1 MLEWRS
7 LLRAQEVWQKEI
19 CYAQNSIM
27 SNSEKFRQFGLSIW
41 SIGNRKTVFL
51 IMAVILLG
59 GYFAYTSMPK
69 ENFPEL
75 QIPEIYI
82 GIAKPGS
89 SPQYMADKI
98 IRPIEKELATLKRV
112 DEINSDGIHG
122 YATIR
127 VKFDFS
133 VNVQQALQKVKDAV
147 DKARSKADFPE
158 LQVEPN
164 IFELDPSQ
172 MPIMNINLRGDNPR
186 QLKETAELLEDL
198 IEDLPE
204 INAVD
209 IRGIQKEE
217 MRIEVDRIK
226 AEASG
231 VSLTDIENAIK
242 SEHQS
247 IPGGEILM
255 DGMRKN
261 IEINGEFKD
270 ADELK
275 RVIVK
280 QDDYLPVYLEDVAQ
294 VYFGSGE
301 ATSYAREF
309 SESVVMLDV
318 KKQGGKNLLE
328 AADKIDSILVYARN
342 EGLIPSSVKLSV
354 TNNQSNQTRD
364 MVSDLENSIIFGV
377 LLVVFVLLFFL
388 GLRNALF
395 VGVAIPLSML
405 MSFMILDAM
414 GVSLNVM
421 VLFSLVLALG
431 MLVDNGIVVVENIY
445 RYMDEGMESFAAA
458 RRGVSEVAWPIIAST
473 ATTLAAFIP
482 LMLWPGIMGEFM
494 KYLPITLMIVL
505 GSSLFVALVINPV
518 LTALYMKVEAVNPDK
533 KKAVITALIFAALG
547 ALLLF
552 ASFTGMGNFMLLI
565 GIMIVLNVFV
575 LLPMT
580 VRFQEGFLPRIERAY
595 ERFLKV
601 ALKGYR
607 PIGLVVGTFVLLI
620 LSFVL
625 IGIFQPKVEF
635 FPVNQPNFVNLF
647 VSHPIGTDIETTN
660 QTAMEVEQELY
671 RVLKPYL
678 DRDANQSDP
687 EKKIIQSIITQ
698 VGQGAG
704 GDNEVSLGSSP
715 HKAKVVVN
723 FADFKYRGDVVTGDI
738 LKLIQEE
745 LPRNF
750 TADIEI
756 LAVKNEDG
764 PPQKDPIYIEVTGKL
779 DYQEIIEDAY
789 KIRAFLERRNV
800 EGVEKLKMNVE
811 ANRPEIPLVV
821 DREQVR
827 KLSSSTMAVG
837 MAIRTALLGNNVATY
852 SLGEDSYDI
861 VVRFNEENRNDLNAL
876 LDQRLNFRN
885 NMGQLLSIPIRSVV
899 LPPVESVSYSAVS
912 RKNQIPMVVISSKN
926 TEGYNANEVVD
937 QMRLV
942 MEDYEREVG
951 LPDGISYRFAGQ
963 QDEQEKEMAFLSK
976 ALLIAVFLIL
986 IIIVTQFNSYSAPVI
1001 ILLSVVFSLVGV
1013 FLGLVLSGM
1022 SFVIMMTMIGII
1034 SLAGVVVNNA
1044 IVLIDYT
1051 NLLRKDK
1058 REERNLT
1065 EFDQLS
1071 YEEVLDL
1078 TIKGGKTRLRP
1089 VLLTAITTIL
1099 GLIPLAIGFNID
1111 FSGLL
1116 LRYEPNIYFGGD
1128 NNIFFA
1134 PMSWTIIFGLTFAT
1148 FLTLVVVPALYL
1160 NFFNLKNWI
1169 YRKAG
1174 WKMRSDI

>member
-1 MLEWRS
+1 
-7 LLRAQEVWQKEI
+7 
-19 CYAQNSIM
+19 M
-27 SNSEKFRQFGLSIW
+27 SKLDNFRQFGLSIW

-51 IMAVILLG
+51 IMVVMLLG

-98 IRPIEKELATLKRV
+98 IRPIEKELATLKNV
-112 DEINSDGIHG
+112 DEINADGIHG

-133 VNVQQALQKVKDAV
+133 VDVQHALQKVKDAV
-147 DKARSKADFPE
+147 DKARSKSDFPE
-158 LQVEPN
+158 LQVEPT

-172 MPIMNINLRGDNPR
+172 MPIMNINLRGENPK
-186 QLKETAELLEDL
+186 QLKETAELLEDM

-255 DGMRKN
+255 DGLRKN
-261 IEINGEFKD
+261 IQINGEFKD

-280 QDDYLPVYLEDVAQ
+280 QDDYLPVYLEDIAH

-342 EGLIPSSVKLSV
+342 EGLIPSSIKMSV

-364 MVSDLENSIIFGV
+364 MVADLENSIIFGV

-395 VGVAIPLSML
+395 VGIAIPLSML

-445 RYMDEGMESFAAA
+445 RYMDEGMESFEAA

-518 LTALYMKVEAVNPDK
+518 LTALYMKVESVNPNK
-533 KKAVITALIFAALG
+533 KKAVILSAVLSALG
-547 ALLLF
+547 VLFLFASITGLGNLLLLF
-552 ASFTGMGNFMLLI
+552 

-580 VRFQEGFLPRIERAY
+580 IRFQQAFLPRLERAY
-595 ERFLKV
+595 ERFLRV
-601 ALKGYR
+601 VLKGYR
-607 PIGLVVGTFVLLI
+607 PVGLVFGTFGLLI
-620 LSFVL
+620 LSIML
-625 IGIFQPKVEF
+625 IGVFQPKVEF
-635 FPVNQPNFVNLF
+635 FPVNQPNFVNIF

-660 QTAMEVEQELY
+660 ETALEVEQELY
-671 RVLKPYL
+671 LILDEYLKK
-678 DRDANQSDP
+678 DANISNPD
-687 EKKIIQSIITQ
+687 KRIIQSIITQ
-698 VGQGAG
+698 VGEGAG
-704 GDNEVSLGSSP
+704 SENEVSLGASP
-715 HKAKVVVN
+715 HKAKVMVN

-738 LKLIQEE
+738 LKLIQEK
-745 LPRNF
+745 LPNKF

-756 LAVKNEDG
+756 IAVKNEDG

-779 DYQEIIEDAY
+779 DYQEIIEEAY
-789 KIRAFLERRNV
+789 RIRAFLERRNV

-811 ANRPEIPLVV
+811 ANRPEIPLIV
-821 DREQVR
+821 DRDQVR

-852 SLGEDSYDI
+852 SLGEDSYDM
-861 VVRFNEENRNDLNAL
+861 VVRFNETNRNDLDAL
-876 LDQRLNFRN
+876 LDQRLTFRN
-885 NMGQLLSIPIRSVV
+885 NMGTLLSIPIRSVV
-899 LPPVESVSYSAVS
+899 LPPVETVSYSAVS
-912 RKNQIPMVVISSKN
+912 RKNQIPMVVVSSKN
-926 TEGYNANEVVD
+926 TEGYNANEVVEKLK
-937 QMRLV
+937 LV
-942 MEDYEREVG
+942 MEDYETQVG
-951 LPDGISYRFAGQ
+951 LPDGVSYRFAGQ
-963 QDEQEKEMAFLSK
+963 QDEQEQEMAFLSK

-1051 NLLRKDK
+1051 NLLRREK
-1058 REERNLT
+1058 REEKALT
-1065 EFDQLS
+1065 EFDQLE
-1071 YEEVLDL
+1071 YDDVLEL
-1078 TIKGGKTRLRP
+1078 TIQGGKTRLRP

-1099 GLIPLAIGFNID
+1099 GLLPLAIGFNID
-1111 FSGLL
+1111 FAGLL
-1116 LRYEPNIYFGGD
+1116 MRYEPNIYFGGD

-1148 FLTLVVVPALYL
+1148 FLTLVVIPALYL

-1169 YRKAG
+1169 YRVCG